1 MISISR
7 INDDLL
13 KLEDGYVY
21 YFPKTTGALSSHN
34 LRQIADI
41 LDEKNAEWDAIV
53 QSDTIFN
60 GE

>member
-7 INDDLL
+7 INDDLVT
-13 KLEDGYVY
+13 LEDGYVY
-21 YFPKTTGALSSHN
+21 YFQRSAGALSAHN

-53 QSDTIFN
+53 QSDAIFN